1 MKKSILSF
9 VFVAAFTLVG
19 FAQQSTELYKFA
31 TPADAEKVLKVLN
44 SELKLSVNDF
54 TLVRN
59 LLEKS
64 AISQSE
70 FAKSENAKNAETA
83 RIILE
88 RQTRHIEANLKNII
102 GEDRFNAYE
111 LAKPAITKKVAD
123 FGKN

>member
-9 VFVAAFTLVG
+9 VFVAAFAMVA
-19 FAQQSTELYKFA
+19 FAQQSTELYKFS

-44 SELKLSVNDF
+44 TELKLSPNDF
-54 TLVRN
+54 ALVRN

-64 AISQSE
+64 ALSQSE
-70 FAKSENAKNAETA
+70 FAKTENAKDAATA
-83 RIILE
+83 KVILE
-88 RQTRHIEANLKNII
+88 RQTRHIEGNLKNII
-102 GEDRFNAYE
+102 GEDRYNAYE